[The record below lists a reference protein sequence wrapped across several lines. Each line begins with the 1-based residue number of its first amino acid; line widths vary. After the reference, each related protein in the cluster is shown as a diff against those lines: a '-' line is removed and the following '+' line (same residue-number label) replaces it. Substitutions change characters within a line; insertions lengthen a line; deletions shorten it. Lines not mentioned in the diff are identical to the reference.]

1 MSAINIFSVDCST
14 VVCPAGAL
22 GAMDAAAQNCNSV
35 VQSEVNSIIFWHPTL
50 GTAPLNWGPSMV
62 VGDFSIDNTDATDV
76 DQKQIYGI
84 GDMPA
89 PEFQSVVV
97 NNFNSV
103 DIAGTWTLNFDLFDI
118 GDDTYDYLRK
128 LECSTVKP
136 QFIFST
142 VGGYLYGKD
151 GGITATQIRLS
162 PILER
167 GEESVEKWSFV
178 ITWKSQ
184 TAPDRVPNP
193 LP

>member
-22 GAMDAAAQNCNSV
+22 GAMDAAGQNCNSV

-50 GTAPLNWGPSMV
+50 GTAPLNWGGSMV

-76 DQKQIYGI
+76 DQKQIFGI

-89 PEFQSVVV
+89 PEFQSVTV

-142 VGGYLYGKD
+142 VGGYLYGNN

>member
-22 GAMDAAAQNCNSV
+22 GAMDAATQNCNSV
-35 VQSEVNSIIFWHPTL
+35 VQSEVNSILFWHPTL

-62 VGDFSIDNTDATDV
+62 LLDFDIDNTDATDV
-76 DQKQIYGI
+76 KQKQIFGI

-89 PEFQSVVV
+89 PEFQTVVV

-118 GDDTYDYLRK
+118 GDDSYDYLRK

-162 PILER
+162 PILDR

>member
-22 GAMDAAAQNCNSV
+22 GAMDAAAQNCNAV

-50 GTAPLNWGPSMV
+50 GTAPLNWGGSMV
-62 VGDFSIDNTDATDV
+62 VGDFDIDNTDATDV
-76 DQKQIYGI
+76 KQKQIFGI

-118 GDDTYDYLRK
+118 GSDTYDYLRK

-142 VGGYLYGKD
+142 VGGNLYGNN

-162 PILER
+162 PVLER